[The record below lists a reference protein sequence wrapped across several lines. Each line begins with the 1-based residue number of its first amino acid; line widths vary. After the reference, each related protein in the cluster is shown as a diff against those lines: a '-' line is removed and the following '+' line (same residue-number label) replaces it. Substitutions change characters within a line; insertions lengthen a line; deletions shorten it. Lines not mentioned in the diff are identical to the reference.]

1 MTSARSDEVRIHV
14 DAPPQGVYDLLADVE
29 RMCEWSPECRRVRWL
44 GGASSPGEV
53 SARFKGSNRSGL
65 LRWSM
70 ECEVKVADRGRELAW
85 STVRGGK
92 EIVRWRYR
100 MEPDDGGTKL
110 VESFEAISWPLDVRF
125 FEDVVMRNRNE
136 KRRAAMRTTLERIKR
151 VAESTGT

>member
-1 MTSARSDEVRIHV
+1 
-14 DAPPQGVYDLLADVE
+14 
-29 RMCEWSPECRRVRWL
+29 
-44 GGASSPGEV
+44 
-53 SARFKGSNRSGL
+53 
-65 LRWSM
+65 M